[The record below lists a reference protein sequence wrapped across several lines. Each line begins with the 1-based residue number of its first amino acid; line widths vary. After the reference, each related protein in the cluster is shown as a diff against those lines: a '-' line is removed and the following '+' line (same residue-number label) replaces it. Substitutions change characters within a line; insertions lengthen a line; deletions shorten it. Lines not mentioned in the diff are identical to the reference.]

1 MMNNSKKEVNRND
14 RKALLWN
21 CNNDIVALLAQEF
34 KKEKIIEMQMD
45 VKLLNIVIGTPLWI
59 LGPDT
64 NGLIATGK
72 ISNVMTKKLRSEV
85 GFSSLTV
92 EIIIQK
98 ICHPRNIFQTDG
110 FQCLLSSRNEVE
122 QFQWI
127 NQVSLEYLFSVNAAN
142 NIKAVKLTNV
152 RRYGLNHTGRNHACT
167 GYHKHCSGCGMCYT
181 NIRNCY
187 NGHM

>member
-1 MMNNSKKEVNRND
+1 MNDKKNIVNKD
-14 RKALLWN
+14 YRKALLWN
-21 CNNDIVALLAQEF
+21 CTNGIVSMIDQEF

-59 LGPDT
+59 LGPYT
-64 NGLIATGK
+64 HGLVATGK
-72 ISNVMTKKLRSEV
+72 IAKVISKNLRGGV
-85 GFSSLTV
+85 GFSSMTV
-92 EIIIQK
+92 EIIIEK
-98 ICHPRNIFQTDG
+98 ICHPRSILQQDG
-110 FQCLLSSRNEVE
+110 FQCLLSSSNEVE

-127 NQVSLEYLFSVNAAN
+127 NQVSSEYLFSVNAAN
-142 NIKAVKLTNV
+142 NIKAVKSTNV